1 MPIKREKRHLYSADW
16 KRISFLVRKRAGWK
30 CEMCG
35 AEAGLPNPRTRSVVL
50 LTVHHIN
57 GDPTDNRPMNLL
69 ALCQEHHNRLDQP
82 FRHPKKTRPGER
94 RIL

>member
-1 MPIKREKRHLYSADW
+1 MSPIRKERRRLYPSNWA
-16 KRISFLVRKRAGWK
+16 RISYQVRRRAGWK

-35 AEAGLPNPRTRSVVL
+35 AAAGGKNPRTGSKVV

-57 GDPTDNRPMNLL
+57 GDPTDNRRANLL

-82 FRHPKKTRPGER
+82 FRRPRPAKGEL
-94 RIL
+94 IP